1 MKHQI
6 NPMATKAAPRISSL
20 FLGFALLSMAS
31 FSSVA
36 AKTPS
41 MSELLDNN
49 GFQTLLFALQ
59 VTELTSALD
68 NNKVTVFGPTD
79 DVFDATAELLGCESA
94 VDLAEKLLA
103 IDVDGTDALTYV
115 LTYHVYLGKLKD
127 PRSILT
133 AGTLET
139 ANGMDIIAGTGM
151 YGQNVKGLVNAEP
164 SNITTAAFKAK
175 RGSTLYGIDSIL
187 LPIDPTGVCGE
198 S

>member
-1 MKHQI
+1 MSHQTK
-6 NPMATKAAPRISSL
+6 PLATKAATRISSL

-31 FSSVA
+31 FSSFA
-36 AKTPS
+36 AKTPR

-59 VTELTSALD
+59 ATDLTSVID
-68 NNKVTVFGPTD
+68 NNKVTLFGPTD
-79 DVFDATAELLGCESA
+79 DVFDATAELLGCASA

-103 IDVDGTDALTYV
+103 IDVDGTDALTHV

-133 AGTLET
+133 AGKLDM
-139 ANGMDIIAGTGM
+139 ANGKSIVAGTGM
-151 YGQNVKGLVNAEP
+151 YGQNVKGDVNAEP

-187 LPIDPTGVCGE
+187 LPIDPTGVCAE
-198 S
+198 D

>member
-20 FLGFALLSMAS
+20 FLGFALLSMTS

-36 AKTPS
+36 ADTPK

-103 IDVDGTDALTYV
+103 IDVDEIGRA
-115 LTYHVYLGKLKD
+115 HV
-127 PRSILT
+127 
-133 AGTLET
+133 
-139 ANGMDIIAGTGM
+139 
-151 YGQNVKGLVNAEP
+151 
-164 SNITTAAFKAK
+164 
-175 RGSTLYGIDSIL
+175 
-187 LPIDPTGVCGE
+187 
-198 S
+198 